1 MVKQKFFKGS
11 MTERNLATAFVT
23 ETGAFARY
31 TFYASQAD
39 KEGFFPVGVFFREA
53 AANELRHAKTFFKH
67 LDGGTVEVGMRVDA
81 GVIADTVSNL
91 TTAAREEIEEGVV
104 LYTGFARVADEE
116 GFAAVAERFR
126 ATAEIERHHHE
137 RFMGLLKEIQDG
149 CLWRCD
155 EEGTRWRC
163 LVCGFQSSGMEPPA
177 VCPACDHPFQ
187 HCVKVKSG
195 G

>member
-1 MVKQKFFKGS
+1 MVYQKFFKGS

-23 ETGAFARY
+23 ESGAFARY

-67 LDGGTVEVGMRVDA
+67 LEGGTVEVGLRVDA
-81 GVIADTVSNL
+81 GVIADTVGNL
-91 TTAAREEIEEGVV
+91 TTAAREEIEEGVM

-137 RFMGLLKEIQDG
+137 RFMDFLKEIQEG
-149 CLWRCD
+149 VLWRC
-155 EEGTRWRC
+155 EEGALWRC
-163 LVCGFQSSGMEPPA
+163 LVCGFQSRGLEPPA

-187 HCVKVKSG
+187 HCVKV
-195 G
+195 